1 MNAAYR
7 NAIRDHGKTLVTHIG
22 LIDDTDTELTDGSP
36 AYARK
41 AVTWEDDGDGVMRPN
56 ANIEFDIPADTT
68 VKGWRGYDQ
77 LEAGGTDYGGANFAT
92 TETFASQGT
101 LTLIA
106 ATSGVLHNAG

>member
-7 NAIRDHGKTLVTHIG
+7 NAIRDHGKTLITHIG

-41 AVTWEDDGDGVMRPN
+41 AVTWADDGDGVMRPN

-68 VKGWRGYDQ
+68 VKGWRGYSALTD
-77 LEAGGTDYGGANFAT
+77 GTDYDGANFAA

-101 LTLIA
+101 LTLLA